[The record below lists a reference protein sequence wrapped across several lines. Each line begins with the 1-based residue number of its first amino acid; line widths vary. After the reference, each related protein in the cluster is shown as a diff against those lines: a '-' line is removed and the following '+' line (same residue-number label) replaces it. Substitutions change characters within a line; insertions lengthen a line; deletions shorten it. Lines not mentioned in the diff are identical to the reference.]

1 MTKLSQ
7 KSTQRRQTRV
17 KPYRRVD
24 SVSTDVYV
32 IDDNVEVVRLYPATS
47 EERIKYVSTKTNKQV
62 TPFQFRVYD
71 LCAQRAFEFI
81 ISQLA
86 GCVSTYKIMSDALN
100 ASPRAVGQALRNNPF
115 APLPIPCHRV
125 VASNF
130 FIGGFDGQWGSGN
143 NICNKKAKLV
153 KEGLEFDEDDK
164 LAVMFRE
171 TRVFSDFKV

>member
-32 IDDNVEVVRLYPATS
+32 IDDNVEGVCATLPGNIGGTHQVRQHKDKQASHALP
-47 EERIKYVSTKTNKQV
+47 VSSV
-62 TPFQFRVYD
+62 RSV
-71 LCAQRAFEFI
+71 C
-81 ISQLA
+81 S